1 MTTLATRDYAVAE
14 TAVAKVQQSVATL
27 IRACPAVITTPEDR
41 EAGSVARRAIRERE
55 AEIEK
60 ERKALVGPLNDTVKR
75 INDLFRGPLEAL
87 RTADDHQ
94 KALALAYDAERE
106 RIRLD
111 EQRRLQAIADETARK
126 ERQKIEQEAE
136 RQRQIQREK
145 EAIAAEARRKAE
157 EAEGAERKRLLAE
170 AEAADRK
177 AAAAAAKVE
186 VKEEQTAAIV
196 APVVTL
202 AEPEKP
208 KGESTR
214 KLWRA
219 RLTDKMA
226 LIQAAAQGNE
236 IAATCLAF
244 DQTAANKLATA
255 TKGAVLCP
263 GIEWYAETSLAMRG
277 E

>member
-27 IRACPAVITTPEDR
+27 IRACPAVIATPEDR
-41 EAGSVARRAIRERE
+41 EAGSAARRAIRERE

-106 RIRLD
+106 RIRRED
-111 EQRRLQAIADETARK
+111 QRRLQAIADETARK
-126 ERQKIEQEAE
+126 ERE
-136 RQRQIQREK
+136 RLEK
-145 EAIAAEARRKAE
+145 EAAKLKTPEKREAKLE
-157 EAEGAERKRLLAE
+157 Q
-170 AEAADRK
+170 
-177 AAAAAAKVE
+177 AAAV
-186 VKEEQTAAIV
+186 V
-196 APVVTL
+196 APVVTI
-202 AEPEKP
+202 AAPEKP

-219 RLTDKMA
+219 RLTDKAA

-236 IAATCLAF
+236 IAASCLAF
-244 DQTAANKLATA
+244 DQKAANTFASRIH
-255 TKGAVLCP
+255 AVPVP
-263 GIEWYAETSLAMRG
+263 GIDWYDVDSLAMRG